1 MTVWAL
7 RPGSLAK
14 GMGKKPGA
22 YRDCKK
28 AKVKTHTHTQQQH
41 RHNVKLNLQTS
52 LIQRIRE
59 IRIVTN

>member
-7 RPGSLAK
+7 IPRSLAK
-14 GMGKKPGA
+14 GRGKKPGA

-28 AKVKTHTHTQQQH
+28 AKVKKKKKH
-41 RHNVKLNLQTS
+41 RHNVKLNPQTS

-59 IRIVTN
+59 IGIVTN

>member
-1 MTVWAL
+1 MTIWAL
-7 RPGSLAK
+7 RPRSLAK

-28 AKVKTHTHTQQQH
+28 EKVKQQQQKH
-41 RHNVKLNLQTS
+41 RHNVKFNPQTS

-59 IRIVTN
+59 IRIVTS